1 MRFPTDYGV
10 DRPDLEDGQPLK
22 VTGTN
27 TPTKNTNTTPKV
39 CVRRVHYAVSDTPHP
54 PTTVNNAVAVS
65 QQQ

>member
-27 TPTKNTNTTPKV
+27 TPTKNTPSVFHVWAIEK
-39 CVRRVHYAVSDTPHP
+39 SS
-54 PTTVNNAVAVS
+54 NAPRINVFAAKK
-65 QQQ
+65 QKK